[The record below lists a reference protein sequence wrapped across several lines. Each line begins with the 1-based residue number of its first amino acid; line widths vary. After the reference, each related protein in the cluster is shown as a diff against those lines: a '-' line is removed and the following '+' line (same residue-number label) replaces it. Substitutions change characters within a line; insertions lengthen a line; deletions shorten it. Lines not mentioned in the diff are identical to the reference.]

1 MITSTVSNSRRAQI
15 KTEAALLFRQKG
27 YPATSMRSLAT
38 QIGVEA
44 ASLYNHFPSKAAIL
58 EAICFEMAEEFQE
71 AQVEIFYGNAPADQR
86 LHQAIL
92 AHVNILARNLDSAA
106 VFFQDWRH
114 LPEPGL
120 SEFHQLRK
128 AYEQGFRAIVQE
140 GKKNGLFRSVD
151 DKFTV
156 LTILSALNM
165 MYEWYRPGGEMK
177 AHDVGEQLADNLIN
191 GITTSK

>member
-1 MITSTVSNSRRAQI
+1 
-15 KTEAALLFRQKG
+15 
-27 YPATSMRSLAT
+27 MRSLAT

-71 AQVEIFYGNAPADQR
+71 AQAGILNDETPADQR
-86 LHQAIL
+86 LRKAIL
-92 AHVNILARNLDSAA
+92 AHVIIVARNLDSAA

-114 LPEPGL
+114 LPEPQL
-120 SEFHQLRK
+120 SEFRKLRK
-128 AYEQGFRAIVQE
+128 IYEQGFRAIIRE
-140 GKKNGLFRSVD
+140 GKENGLFRDVD

-177 AHDVGEQLADNLIN
+177 AQDIGEQLADNLIN
-191 GITTSK
+191 GIKPLK